1 MTPEVERVLSS
12 PLDARVLRL
21 LQRPGAHLK
30 RGDPVVEL
38 DVSESELALDKV
50 VKDLKIK
57 ENQQAQSR
65 LALEKSL
72 VDLDGRLEVKTLQLQ
87 SAQSQLE
94 GDQQLFK
101 DGLFSRESLRRS
113 ELNVKQAQI
122 ELAQLRE
129 ERTNAERS
137 TGVQLEGLSLERG
150 ALDKEAAQARRL
162 LDLSTTKSDRDG
174 VLTWVVSQEG
184 ALVRR
189 GDVIARIAD
198 LTSFRVDGTVSDI
211 HAGRLRTG
219 MAAVVRVNDVDL
231 QGTVTE
237 VLPTVE
243 NGVLHFTVALAEP
256 SHAALRPSLR
266 TDVLV
271 VTERKAR
278 ALRLKRGPFADN
290 AARAGLRRP
299 RRPRRPRPDPARP
312 DRGRRCGGRVGSER
326 GGRSDHLGHEGLPAP
341 GGSPDQIAAQ
351 ARNKAAAMIQLQ
363 QHRKGLPHRSHRDRR
378 ARRRQPVR
386 GRRRVHLDHGAVRL
400 RQEHAAQPDGAARR
414 RRPRARCRSTARRS
428 PAIAIA
434 TLAAIRNKE
443 IGFVFQTFH
452 LVSDLS
458 VLDNVQIPL
467 LYRRMSNG
475 ERRKLAEAALDRV
488 GLSARIHHFPSQL
501 SGGQQQR
508 VAIARA
514 IVGRP
519 RILLADEPTGNLDSQ
534 MGDEVMGILKGLNG
548 EDKTTIVMVTH
559 DQQKADQTER
569 IVRLFDGRQVN

>member
-1 MTPEVERVLSS
+1 MDRELAPEVQSQARRRTLLRVALPLMILALLLLWLPGWIRPSLSRTRIRTAKVTAGPVEAVIMASGTVTPEVERVLSS

-65 LALEKSL
+65 LALEKAL
-72 VDLDGRLEVKTLQLQ
+72 VDLDGRLELKTLQLQ
-87 SAQSQLE
+87 TAQSQLE

-113 ELNVKQAQI
+113 ELAVKQAQI

-129 ERTNAERS
+129 ERQNAERS

-150 ALDKEAAQARRL
+150 SLDKEAAQARRL

-237 VLPTVE
+237 VLPTIE
-243 NGVLHFTVALAEP
+243 NGVLRFTVALAEP

-278 ALRLKRGPFADN
+278 ALRIKRGPFADN
-290 AARAGLRRP
+290 AA
-299 RRPRRPRPDPARP
+299 
-312 DRGRRCGGRVGSER
+312 V
-326 GGRSDHLGHEGLPAP
+326 
-341 GGSPDQIAAQ
+341 Q
-351 ARNKAAAMIQLQ
+351 AFV
-363 QHRKGLPHRSHRDRR
+363 
-378 ARRRQPVR
+378 VR
-386 GRRRVHLDHGAVRL
+386 GDR
-400 RQEHAAQPDGAARR
+400 
-414 RRPRARCRSTARRS
+414 
-428 PAIAIA
+428 
-434 TLAAIRNKE
+434 AIRVPIQIGLTGVDDVE
-443 IGFVFQTFH
+443 I
-452 LVSDLS
+452 VSGVS
-458 VLDNVQIPL
+458 
-467 LYRRMSNG
+467 
-475 ERRKLAEAALDRV
+475 E
-488 GLSARIHHFPSQL
+488 
-501 SGGQQQR
+501 
-508 VAIARA
+508 
-514 IVGRP
+514 
-519 RILLADEPTGNLDSQ
+519 
-534 MGDEVMGILKGLNG
+534 GDEVIISDMKDYLHLS
-548 EDKTTIVMVTH
+548 EV
-559 DQQKADQTER
+559 R
-569 IVRLFDGRQVN
+569 IK

>member
-1 MTPEVERVLSS
+1 MILASDVDRELAPEIQSQAKRRTVMRIGAPLLVLAVLLIWLPGWIRPSLSRARIRTALVTAGPVEAVIMASGTVTPEVERVLSS

-57 ENQQAQSR
+57 ENQQAQTR

-72 VDLDGRLEVKTLQLQ
+72 VALDGRIEVKTLELQ

-101 DGLFSRESLRRS
+101 EGLFSRESLRRS
-113 ELNVKQAQI
+113 ELAVKQAQI

-129 ERTNAERS
+129 ERQNAERS

-150 ALDKEAAQARRL
+150 SLDKEAAQARRL
-162 LDLSTTKSDRDG
+162 LDLSTMKADRDG
-174 VLTWVVSQEG
+174 VLTWLVSQEG

-219 MAAVVRVNDVDL
+219 MAAVVRANDVDL

-243 NGVLHFTVALAEP
+243 NGVLRFTVALSEP
-256 SHAALRPSLR
+256 SHAALRPNLR

-278 ALRLKRGPFADN
+278 ALRIKRGPFADN
-290 AARAGLRRP
+290 AA
-299 RRPRRPRPDPARP
+299 
-312 DRGRRCGGRVGSER
+312 V
-326 GGRSDHLGHEGLPAP
+326 
-341 GGSPDQIAAQ
+341 Q
-351 ARNKAAAMIQLQ
+351 AFV
-363 QHRKGLPHRSHRDRR
+363 
-378 ARRRQPVR
+378 VR
-386 GRRRVHLDHGAVRL
+386 GDR
-400 RQEHAAQPDGAARR
+400 
-414 RRPRARCRSTARRS
+414 
-428 PAIAIA
+428 
-434 TLAAIRNKE
+434 AIRVP
-443 IGFVFQTFH
+443 IQ
-452 LVSDLS
+452 
-458 VLDNVQIPL
+458 
-467 LYRRMSNG
+467 
-475 ERRKLAEAALDRV
+475 V
-488 GLSARIHHFPSQL
+488 GLTGVDDVEIV
-501 SGGQQQR
+501 SG
-508 VAIARA
+508 VS
-514 IVGRP
+514 
-519 RILLADEPTGNLDSQ
+519 E
-534 MGDEVMGILKGLNG
+534 GDEVIISDMKDYLHLAEVWIK
-548 EDKTTIVMVTH
+548 
-559 DQQKADQTER
+559 
-569 IVRLFDGRQVN
+569 